1 MPLKVRT
8 EPSKFEVGDRCI
20 IRIGGYASD
29 PDLREFFLF
38 ANGEIAYIIEVS
50 GEHAAV
56 NINIRSG
63 KWIGRIITNVPEDIL
78 IFLPGFSRE

>member
-29 PDLREFFLF
+29 ADLREFFLSGNGQI
-38 ANGEIAYIIEVS
+38 ANIIEVN

-63 KWIGRIITNVPEDIL
+63 KWLGRIITNVPEDML
-78 IFLPGFSRE
+78 IFLPGFSRK